1 MRYADMRT
9 DLATIA
15 ELRPK
20 KRLGRRQKE
29 RLAMASARIMTA
41 DVPPAT
47 PPRPVT
53 GVDEHGFASGDRQ
66 GNVYVAHQRMGGHRM
81 ESLRR
86 ARRANRFGGY
96 GVAPL
101 RSRIQRQS
109 RKRRTGGV
117 K

>member
-1 MRYADMRT
+1 MRA

-15 ELRPK
+15 ELSAK

-29 RLAMASARIMTA
+29 SLAMASARIMTA

-47 PPRPVT
+47 PARVPT
-53 GVDEHGFASGDRQ
+53 GLDAQGFASGDSQ
-66 GNVYVAHQRMGGHRM
+66 GNVYVAHQRIGGHKM

-109 RKRRTGGV
+109 RKTRTGGM